1 MSKFTSHIFICCNRR
16 SSDHPRGSCDQ
27 AGYEKLRSA
36 FKAEIAKRG
45 LKPAVRANKAGC
57 LDQCELGPIV
67 VIYPQQIWYGGV
79 TEKDVSR
86 IIQKTVVEGNI
97 LDDLLIEDDQ
107 LNVRD

>member
-1 MSKFTSHIFICCNRR
+1 MSKFTSHIFVCCNCR

-27 AGYEKLRSA
+27 AGYEKHRSA

>member
-1 MSKFTSHIFICCNRR
+1 MSKFTSHIFVCCNRR
-16 SSDHPRGSCDQ
+16 AADHPRGSCDQ
-27 AGYEKLRSA
+27 AGHEKLRSA
-36 FKAEIAKRG
+36 FKTEIAKRG
-45 LKPAVRANKAGC
+45 LKPAVRANKAGWR
-57 LDQCELGPIV
+57 DQCELGPIV

>member
-1 MSKFTSHIFICCNRR
+1 MSKFTSHIFVCCNRR
-16 SSDHPRGSCDQ
+16 AADHPRGSCDQ

>member
-1 MSKFTSHIFICCNRR
+1 M
-16 SSDHPRGSCDQ
+16 
-27 AGYEKLRSA
+27 
-36 FKAEIAKRG
+36 
-45 LKPAVRANKAGC
+45 RANKAGC